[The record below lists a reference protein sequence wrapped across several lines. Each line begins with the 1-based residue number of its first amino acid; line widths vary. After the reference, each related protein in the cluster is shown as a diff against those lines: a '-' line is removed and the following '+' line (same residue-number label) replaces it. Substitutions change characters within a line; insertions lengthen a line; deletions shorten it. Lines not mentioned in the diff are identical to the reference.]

1 MKDLRRLCLVGV
13 LQLLTCLCA
22 LAQGDAPS
30 VRGRV
35 ADAQGVAVGFATVVL
50 KRVGDAAILASGIS
64 NEAGSFALEIP
75 LKHRSDSY
83 VVEVHHLLYK
93 TYTSAPI
100 AESSLLQE
108 ELAVRLEGKE
118 NILATVTVEGS
129 KPIVERVG
137 NALHYNI
144 SSQAHLKGRNLGDI
158 LGNLPGV
165 SLPPTGG
172 LQVFGRGGAVV
183 FLNDAVKPLT
193 GRELQTFLNSMD
205 HSMIESIE
213 IMPSASAETE
223 AGFSSIIR
231 IHTKTRMPALYTAQ
245 TLRYEHAI
253 KPGVQLSSFM
263 TTPLKGSDFNF
274 FASYTKQNR
283 FEFLEYERSGGNEL
297 FTQETEHRIQ
307 PQTLILEP
315 TLRHAFKNKSSLV
328 VYGKLGV
335 IDERI
340 ETTGNSL
347 LSGSGELLNRNTTRN
362 RSDKLTAGALYSLPI
377 PARGEHKRRM
387 SLALDFSDNHLPSRY
402 SNFSGLATSGEGAAE
417 PFFQLETRPD
427 AQLRLLIGKM
437 DLVEER
443 KNVAFKAG
451 AKATDILYQNQFDLL
466 PVLNSGWVRD
476 SIDFNRYGYEER
488 TLAAYAS
495 ITLKPR
501 KGVDATFGIRGEHS
515 RLENDFD
522 SKPRSLDTTYFQL
535 FPSVNIAYTSEKGNV
550 LGYNLT
556 RRINRPNF
564 NQLNP
569 TLFLTDPYTYM
580 QGNVTL
586 LPQFSTLHEFFFL
599 FRKKSV
605 FSLSHTAVDQFIAQL
620 PVQRGPY
627 LSLSP
632 ENFPSRSSWTLYGSN
647 QLALVSWW
655 QLNGDAS
662 ISRVTLRFR
671 EEARTAF
678 AYRLGLR
685 QNLTLPKSFRA
696 NLDWQYTSPGMN
708 GVFEQAPYSVLNL
721 GLRRSFF
728 SQKLHVGIGLQD
740 VFSSQR
746 VRNSFVSTGERVLLK
761 QRTNSR
767 LFSFSINYVFNGTQG
782 KRIGRQADEE
792 FQRL

>member
-1 MKDLRRLCLVGV
+1 MRDVRRFCLVTVLCL
-13 LQLLTCLCA
+13 LASLCA
-22 LAQGDAPS
+22 WAQEHAS
-30 VRGRV
+30 AVRGRV
-35 ADAQGVAVGFATVVL
+35 TDAQGAGVGFATVVL
-50 KRVGDAAILASGIS
+50 KRAGDAAILASGITS
-64 NEAGSFALEIP
+64 DAGSFTLELP
-75 LKHRSDSY
+75 LKHRGTSY
-83 VVEVHHLLYK
+83 VVEVHHLLYE
-93 TYTSAPI
+93 TYTSIPTP
-100 AESSLLQE
+100 ESSLVAE
-108 ELAVRLEGKE
+108 ELAIRLVEKE
-118 NILATVTVEGS
+118 NTLGTVTIEGS
-129 KPIVERVG
+129 KPIMERAG
-137 NALHYNI
+137 NALRYNI
-144 SSQAHLKGRNLGDI
+144 SSQAHLRGRNLADI

-165 SLPPTGG
+165 SLPPSGG

-193 GRELQTFLNSMD
+193 GRELQTFLQTLD

-213 IMPSASAETE
+213 IVPGASAETE
-223 AGFSSIIR
+223 AGFSSILR
-231 IHTKTRMPALYTAQ
+231 IHTKTKMAALYSAQ
-245 TLRYEHAI
+245 TVRFEHAI
-253 KPGVQLSSFM
+253 KPGVQLSSFT
-263 TTPLKGSDFNF
+263 TTPLRGSDFNF
-274 FASYTKQNR
+274 FASYSKQNR
-283 FEFLEYERSGGNEL
+283 FEFLEYQRSVGNGL

-307 PQTLILEP
+307 PQALVLEP
-315 TLRHAFKNKSSLV
+315 TLRHEFKNKSSLV
-328 VYGKLGV
+328 LYGKLGL

-340 ETTGNSL
+340 ETTGNSQL
-347 LSGSGELLNRNTTRN
+347 ADSGELLNRNTTRN
-362 RSDKLTAGALYSLPI
+362 RSDKLTAGVLYSLPI

-402 SNFSGLATSGEGAAE
+402 ANFSGLATSGEGAVE

-427 AQLRLLIGKM
+427 AQLRLLIAKLDM
-437 DLVEER
+437 VEER
-443 KNVAFKAG
+443 KNVTFKAG
-451 AKATDILYQNQFDLL
+451 AKATDIQYQNQFELL

-476 SIDFNRYGYEER
+476 SIDFNRYSYGER

-495 ITLKPR
+495 MTLKPR

-522 SKPRSLDTTYFQL
+522 LKPRSLDTAYFQL

-569 TLFLTDPYTYM
+569 TLFLTDPYTYL
-580 QGNVTL
+580 QGNVAL

-627 LSLSP
+627 LALSP
-632 ENFPSRSSWTLYGSN
+632 ENFPSRSNWTLYGSN
-647 QLALVSWW
+647 QVALTSWW

-662 ISRVTLRFR
+662 IARVSLRFR
-671 EEARTAF
+671 EETRTAF

-696 NLDWQYTSPGMN
+696 NLDWQYSAPGMN
-708 GVFEQAPYSVLNL
+708 GVFEQAPYSVLSL

-728 SQKLHVGIGLQD
+728 SQKLHVGMGLQD
-740 VFSSQR
+740 VFFSQQ
-746 VRNSFVSTGERVLLK
+746 VRNSFVSPGEQVLLK

-767 LFSFSINYVFNGTQG
+767 LFSFSLTYIFNGTQG

-792 FQRL
+792 LQRL